1 MPYLT
6 SNIPYFNCWVRRE
19 FTHNHEQYHGEFLHA
34 IAFAVNTIPDRCL
47 SFQVVF
53 TGCESDFNDSM
64 ENVHGVAMWARLPI
78 TALVADTPLEQMPK
92 RMVTHLVQPWDCSSH
107 YHSVVKF
114 DRVSSSPWICKIDGE
129 FYTGS
134 YMFTVDYT
142 ESQIADDPAQHK
154 QSHVLQLTDAGDW
167 TGNIVALPNNR
178 VRATSPAMWETGE
191 GPPDFKPSQWLMN
204 AESDDSYM
212 DPSVTF
218 NNLYAEEK
226 SNGNK
231 KQEKT

>member
-64 ENVHGVAMWARLPI
+64 ENVHGGAMWARLPI